1 MKKFVFLYVGTDESP
16 GVREK
21 WIAWFADNGASFLDS
36 GNPLAAGRL
45 VTAHGGSAL
54 ESSVTGYSLLLAP
67 DLAAAEA
74 IAATSPAPGGVQVFE
89 ALPM

>member
-16 GVREK
+16 GVREQ
-21 WIAWFADNGASFLDS
+21 WIAWFSENSASFLDS
-36 GNPLAAGRL
+36 GNPLAAGRH
-45 VTAHGGSAL
+45 VTGQGARTLDSA
-54 ESSVTGYSLLLAP
+54 VTGYSLVLAA

-89 ALPM
+89 VLPM

>member
-1 MKKFVFLYVGTDESP
+1 MKKFVFLYVGMDKSP
-16 GVREK
+16 GAREK
-21 WIAWFADNGASFLDS
+21 WIAWFSENGASFLDS

-45 VTAHGGSAL
+45 VTAKGGSPL
-54 ESSVTGYSLLLAP
+54 DSVVAGYSLVLAD
-67 DLAAAEA
+67 DLASAEA